1 MLFCIASNA
10 SVMFAYGRWS
20 DMLKDFVMQYGEP
33 WSARLSDEFGDDLDG
48 AERVCDFYANGGLEV
63 RDDFVSWN
71 YSLQY
76 LAVID
81 GELII
86 GGFEW
91 FDWESFDEDA
101 EWRVMSEW
109 ELLPMHK
116 TKIVEQIMKVYEK
129 HC

>member
-1 MLFCIASNA
+1 
-10 SVMFAYGRWS
+10 
-20 DMLKDFVMQYGEP
+20 MLKDFVMQYGEP

-48 AERVCDFYANGGLEV
+48 AERVVDFYANGGLEL
-63 RDDFVSWN
+63 RDDFSSWN

-116 TKIVEQIMKVYEK
+116 TQIVEQIMNKIK
-129 HC
+129 SL